1 MKSDSHNPGLF
12 AASNL
17 RNIFAISDSRT
28 VETNFHPRAILLGED
43 IVGFLMYQFGESE
56 SDQHE
61 CTIWRFMIDRRHQ
74 NTGIGKKAMALL
86 MAEIKTYSQ
95 CNVIEI
101 YYDSNNTAAKKL
113 YTGYG
118 FEVVGKRNDGDVIA
132 AVTL

>member
-1 MKSDSHNPGLF
+1 
-12 AASNL
+12 
-17 RNIFAISDSRT
+17 
-28 VETNFHPRAILLGED
+28 
-43 IVGFLMYQFGESE
+43 
-56 SDQHE
+56 
-61 CTIWRFMIDRRHQ
+61 MIDRRHQ

>member
-1 MKSDSHNPGLF
+1 MF